1 MVGKITSS
9 VVYPTVKMRSSLQYH
24 SLDRSNILS
33 AQILYDKKFSKP
45 PFWCIVYEAERQGQN
60 IFFSKTSKKVEITIF
75 RVLFLAYII
84 FWKWP
89 FVCQNNVLFSKGHNV
104 TLPQIYSL
112 HSIWDWSVVHFFGT
126 PPPLCFDCE
135 ALWKSGHFSP
145 ILRHWVRENFS
156 YPKLWNG
163 ERLKLDYLF
172 FAMDRIQSKSFFIV

>member
-9 VVYPTVKMRSSLQYH
+9 VAYPTVKMRSSLQYH

-45 PFWCIVYEAERQGQN
+45 PSWCIVRGKAKT
-60 IFFSKTSKKVEITIF
+60 FSLVNQPKRLKLPFF
-75 RVLFLAYII
+75 RVLFFLAYIM

-126 PPPLCFDCE
+126 LATTLFWLWGSLE
-135 ALWKSGHFSP
+135 VWAL
-145 ILRHWVRENFS
+145 
-156 YPKLWNG
+156 
-163 ERLKLDYLF
+163 
-172 FAMDRIQSKSFFIV
+172 FAYS

>member
-9 VVYPTVKMRSSLQYH
+9 VAYPTTVKMRSSLQYH

-45 PFWCIVYEAERQGQN
+45 PSWCIVRGKAKTFSLVNQPKRLKLPFLGS
-60 IFFSKTSKKVEITIF
+60 FFS
-75 RVLFLAYII
+75 AYIM

-126 PPPLCFDCE
+126 HATTLFWLWGSLE
-135 ALWKSGHFSP
+135 VWAL
-145 ILRHWVRENFS
+145 
-156 YPKLWNG
+156 
-163 ERLKLDYLF
+163 
-172 FAMDRIQSKSFFIV
+172 FAYS